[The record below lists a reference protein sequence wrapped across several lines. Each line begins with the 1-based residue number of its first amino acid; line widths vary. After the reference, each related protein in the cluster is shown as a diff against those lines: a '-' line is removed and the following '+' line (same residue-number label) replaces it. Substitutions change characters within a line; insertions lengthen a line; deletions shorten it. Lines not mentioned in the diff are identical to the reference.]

1 MKITKETSIIAAI
14 LIYIILVIA
23 FSKEMAISV
32 LNSIEKCIKVIIPS
46 LYIFMII
53 SDFIITSNIY
63 FVLAKPFSIVSRYI
77 FRISEQFFPLYIISN
92 IGGYPVGAKLISDM
106 IKENKMDNN
115 TAEAMMNYCYFSGP
129 AFIIGIVGANIFSDI
144 KVGIIVFIS
153 LFITNLIIAV
163 STGLNRTIPQ
173 SNTHTLEIDISVNVF
188 IKSIYNGGKSIF
200 YICTIIVFFSSILCI
215 IESSGIISIISGLI
229 DKYTFLE
236 YSDGIA
242 IINSFIEISNISL
255 FESDVKNI
263 PLITS
268 LLSFGGLC
276 ILLQVKSIIP
286 NLPLKNFILFRI
298 IAMFLSYFICKLIC
312 FITYDFIS
320 PVYSPAQLPHSQNSP
335 IITLFLLIMTILF
348 LLKFSIEKNRKI

>member
-1 MKITKETSIIAAI
+1 MKKTKETAIIASI
-14 LIYIILVIA
+14 LIYVILVIV

-53 SDFIITSNIY
+53 SDFIISSNIY
-63 FVLAKPFSIVSRYI
+63 FVWAKPFSIVSRYF
-77 FRISEQFFPLYIISN
+77 FRIPEQFFPLYIISN

-106 IKENKMDNN
+106 VKENKMDNK
-115 TAEAMMNYCYFSGP
+115 TAESMMNYCYFSGP

-144 KVGIIVFIS
+144 KIGIIIFIS
-153 LFITNLIIAV
+153 LFITNFIIAV
-163 STGLNRTIPQ
+163 ITGLGRTIPS
-173 SNTHTLEIDISVNVF
+173 SNKYTPELDISISNF
-188 IKSIYNGGKSIF
+188 IKSIYNGGKSLF
-200 YICTIIVFFSSILCI
+200 YICAIIIFFSSILCI
-215 IESSGIISIISGLI
+215 VENSGIISAISRLI
-229 DKYTFLE
+229 DRYTYFG

-242 IINSFIEISNISL
+242 MINSFIEISNISL
-255 FESDVKNI
+255 FESDIKNI

-286 NLPLKNFILFRI
+286 NLSLKNFLFFRI
-298 IAMFLSYFICKLIC
+298 VAIFLSYFISKLIC
-312 FITYDFIS
+312 LITYDFIY
-320 PVYSPAQLPHSQNSP
+320 PVYSPARLSHGQNSP

-348 LLKFSIEKNRKI
+348 LLKFSIEKSRKI